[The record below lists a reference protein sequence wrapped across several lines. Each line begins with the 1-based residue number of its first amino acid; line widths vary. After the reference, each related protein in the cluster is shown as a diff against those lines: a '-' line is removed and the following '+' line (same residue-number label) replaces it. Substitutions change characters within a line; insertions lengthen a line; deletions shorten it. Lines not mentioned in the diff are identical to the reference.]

1 MLYFMNEN
9 INKFIDQTLLKV
21 DANEKDII
29 TFCSE
34 AELWDFASVCIYP
47 CWVVMVKKRFPSL
60 RVSSVVGFPSGAST
74 KEQKLF
80 EASRLIDSG
89 IDEIDMVMNIGFF
102 KSKMALEVEEE
113 IASIASLSSKI
124 PLKVII
130 ETSMLT
136 AEQKVEAALLA
147 ERAGA
152 AFVKTSTGFGGG
164 GASVEDVEM
173 LHKVLKK
180 STFIKASGGIKNFS
194 TAKAML
200 EAGATRLG
208 TSAGVLICQ
217 EARHLKNFKS
227 VDSR

>member
-1 MLYFMNEN
+1 MNEN

-60 RVSSVVGFPSGAST
+60 RVSSVVGFPSGASD

-102 KSKMALEVEEE
+102 KSKMAL
-113 IASIASLSSKI
+113 
-124 PLKVII
+124 
-130 ETSMLT
+130 
-136 AEQKVEAALLA
+136 
-147 ERAGA
+147 
-152 AFVKTSTGFGGG
+152 
-164 GASVEDVEM
+164 
-173 LHKVLKK
+173 
-180 STFIKASGGIKNFS
+180 
-194 TAKAML
+194 
-200 EAGATRLG
+200 
-208 TSAGVLICQ
+208 
-217 EARHLKNFKS
+217 
-227 VDSR
+227 